1 MTQVYEVC
9 TCGHLKS
16 QHNDRTID
24 YGPVTQVVGS
34 NSGSCILC
42 GCERF
47 THASTVEI

>member
-16 QHNDRTID
+16 QHND
-24 YGPVTQVVGS
+24 
-34 NSGSCILC
+34 NKSCDLC

-47 THASTVEI
+47 TYVSTVEI